1 MAAAIP
7 AHGASAA
14 GGSDF
19 NIQVSPSPLAVTL
32 TPGQTQTATI
42 TIRNFSSHEESLQPS
57 LSGIRVSPDSTKVS
71 LHQVLPGN
79 IASWMHFSASTVTLG
94 PGATVPLTV
103 TFNTPADVGFSY
115 SVAIDLTSTG
125 VTQAKGGTGVKP
137 QVVVFALININRRDA
152 ASKMSIAGFAGD
164 KSRYAFLPATF
175 SLTVKNQGNV
185 IGQPTGNIFIQRS
198 YNDTKPIATLPLN
211 ADGRYVLPGIS
222 RTFSASW
229 DNGFPHYVTGKD
241 GKKHLSWD
249 WKHLS
254 DFRFGKYVAK
264 AVVVYSNGAVDV
276 PLTAS
281 YTFWVIPWWLII
293 LTLLAIIIVTM
304 GLVAWGWL
312 IFKGTKKVRG
322 YAHHK
327 K

>member
-1 MAAAIP
+1 MAGVPVRI
-7 AHGASAA
+7 ASAA
-14 GGSDF
+14 AGTDF
-19 NIQVSPSPLAVTL
+19 NIQVSPSPLVITL

-57 LSGIRVSPDSTKVS
+57 LSGIRVSKDSTQVS
-71 LHQVLPGN
+71 LHQPLPGD
-79 IASWMHFSASTVTLG
+79 IAGWMHFSASTVTLG
-94 PGATVPLTV
+94 PGATAPLTV

-115 SVAIDLTSTG
+115 SVAINPTSTS
-125 VTQAKGGTGVKP
+125 VNQPKGGTGVKP
-137 QVVVFALININRRDA
+137 QVVVFALININRKDA
-152 ASKMSIAGFAGD
+152 VSSQEIASFKGD

-175 SLTVKNQGNV
+175 SLTVKNSGNI

-198 YNDTKPIATLPLN
+198 YSDSKPIATLPLN
-211 ADGRYVLPGIS
+211 GDGRYVLPDTA

-229 DNGFPHYVTGKD
+229 DGGFPHYVTGKD

-254 DFRFGKYVAK
+254 DFRFGRYVAR
-264 AVVVYSNGAVDV
+264 AVVVYSNGAQDI

-281 YTFWVIPWWLII
+281 YTFWVIPWWFII
-293 LTLLAIIIVTM
+293 LGLLGVIIVTM

-312 IFKGTKKVRG
+312 IFKGTKKMKG
-322 YAHHK
+322 YAQHK